1 MSDINTTPLVDV
13 MLVMLI
19 IFLITIPVIVPTVKV
34 DLPDPRNIATQTKP
48 EDIPVSIDR
57 DGNVYWR
64 GGRVEDRAKL
74 LELMVE
80 QARLDPQP
88 ELHLKADRN
97 AAMKTWR
104 ACCSS
109 SSSRACRRCPSLPS
123 PRRDQ
128 LRSFE
133 RTNMSMNVSSGG
145 SEEPMCDVNT
155 TPLIDVMLV
164 LLVMLIVTLPT
175 QNHGVLLDMPRP
187 TDAPPPRFRLKSS
200 TSKSISTA
208 PSSGIRSPR

>member
-1 MSDINTTPLVDV
+1 MSMSVPGSDGDDKVMSDINTTPLVDV

-64 GGRVEDRAKL
+64 GGLVGDRAKL

-88 ELHLKADRN
+88 EMHLKADRN
-97 AAMKTWR
+97 AR
-104 ACCSS
+104 Y
-109 SSSRACRRCPSLPS
+109 
-123 PRRDQ
+123 
-128 LRSFE
+128 E
-133 RTNMSMNVSSGG
+133 NVARVLFVIQQSGLQKVAFLT
-145 SEEPMCDVNT
+145 EPKAAIN
-155 TPLIDVMLV
+155 
-164 LLVMLIVTLPT
+164 
-175 QNHGVLLDMPRP
+175 
-187 TDAPPPRFRLKSS
+187 
-200 TSKSISTA
+200 
-208 PSSGIRSPR
+208 

>member
-1 MSDINTTPLVDV
+1 MSMSVPGSGGEDEVMSTINTTPLVDV

-34 DLPDPRNIATQTKP
+34 DLPEPRNIATQTKP

-64 GGRVEDRAKL
+64 GGKVDDKAKL

-97 AAMKTWR
+97 ARYENVARVLFVIQQSGLQKVAFLTEPK
-104 ACCSS
+104 A
-109 SSSRACRRCPSLPS
+109 
-123 PRRDQ
+123 Q
-128 LRSFE
+128 L
-133 RTNMSMNVSSGG
+133 
-145 SEEPMCDVNT
+145 
-155 TPLIDVMLV
+155 
-164 LLVMLIVTLPT
+164 
-175 QNHGVLLDMPRP
+175 
-187 TDAPPPRFRLKSS
+187 
-200 TSKSISTA
+200 
-208 PSSGIRSPR
+208 

>member
-1 MSDINTTPLVDV
+1 MSMSVPGSDGDDKVMSDINTTPLVDV

-80 QARLDPQP
+80 QARLNPQP

-97 AAMKTWR
+97 ARYENVARVLFVIQQSGLQKV
-104 ACCSS
+104 
-109 SSSRACRRCPSLPS
+109 
-123 PRRDQ
+123 
-128 LRSFE
+128 SFL
-133 RTNMSMNVSSGG
+133 T
-145 SEEPMCDVNT
+145 EPKAAIN
-155 TPLIDVMLV
+155 
-164 LLVMLIVTLPT
+164 
-175 QNHGVLLDMPRP
+175 
-187 TDAPPPRFRLKSS
+187 
-200 TSKSISTA
+200 
-208 PSSGIRSPR
+208 